1 MSHFDRPHPVLGA
14 AHASNTR
21 TIAPV
26 THHPPGSYEAQMAVR
41 RVFAVLNPGKD
52 FDETQARLRNQ
63 RECPDTVSSREIAR
77 ANPVKVPC
85 GVCGALIRKT
95 NSTAAFCKPCSGLM
109 WKMEKNVR

>member
-1 MSHFDRPHPVLGA
+1 MKLTQWIEDSPNGGHRV
-14 AHASNTR
+14 
-21 TIAPV
+21 
-26 THHPPGSYEAQMAVR
+26 GSYEANQAIR
-41 RVFAVLNPGKD
+41 SVFAKLNPGKD
-52 FDETQARLRNQ
+52 YDETMARLRNQ

-109 WKMEKNVR
+109 WQMEKNVR